1 MRFREK
7 THIDYGGEG
16 ALEEKDRPP
25 QFVGLRDRITHFTWP
40 WFATTMSTGALAV
53 VLGNTPNTFT
63 GLQTIGKVV
72 FLFDLVLFLLF
83 NGLMIT
89 RFILVPRKLA
99 ASLHHPVEG
108 LFHGTYWVSVAL
120 ILNCAYIYGNAD
132 TGPWFPKAL
141 EVCFWVY
148 CGIAFIIGVFQ
159 YSMFFRFERLN
170 VTDAVPAWIFPIYP
184 LLVVGTLAGT
194 ILPAQPTGPS
204 WNIFIGGV
212 LLQGVAWVVSFL
224 MYAIYMQRLMTGN
237 LPSPATRPGM
247 YVSVG
252 PAGYTAAG
260 LISLANQ
267 APTFIGANYWTESA
281 SRDGDIVRIF
291 GIMSGLFVILFAY
304 WFFFITTVAVLAG
317 VRRMTFSLNWW
328 AFIFPNAGLTLA
340 TIQAGKVLNSEALNG
355 IASALTIL
363 LVIMWFVTAFFCVR
377 ALYRG
382 EIMWPGKDEDKTME
396 RIGWGWQSNRH
407 NPEAR
412 RIVVPDDLR

>member
-1 MRFREK
+1 MLTRSR
-7 THIDYGGEG
+7 
-16 ALEEKDRPP
+16 
-25 QFVGLRDRITHFTWP
+25 P
-40 WFATTMSTGALAV
+40 WFSATMSTGALAV
-53 VLGNTPNTFT
+53 VLGNTPNSFT

-72 FLFDLVLFLLF
+72 FIFDIVLFCLF
-83 NGLMIT
+83 NFLMAW
-89 RFILVPRKLA
+89 RFVLVPRKLL

-120 ILNCAYIYGNAD
+120 ILNCSYVYGNAD
-132 TGPWFPKAL
+132 TGPWFAKAL
-141 EVCFWVY
+141 EVCFWMY
-148 CGIAFIIGVFQ
+148 CGIAFIIGVLQ
-159 YSMFFRFERLN
+159 YSMFFRLERLN
-170 VTDAVPAWIFPIYP
+170 VVDAVPAWIFPIYP

-194 ILPAQPTGPS
+194 ILPGQPNGPS
-204 WNIFIGGV
+204 WRIFIGGV
-212 LLQGVAWVVSFL
+212 LLQGLAWVVSFL

-252 PAGYTAAG
+252 PAGEFLPGSKSDTEGADQILGYTAAG

-267 APTFIGANYWTESA
+267 APTFIGADYWTGSPT
-281 SRDGDIVRIF
+281 SDGDVVRIV
-291 GIMSGLFVILFAY
+291 GIMAGLFVILFAY

-317 VRRMTFSLNWW
+317 IRKMKFSLNWW

-340 TIQAGKVLNSEALNG
+340 TIQAGKVLNSKAING

-363 LVIMWFVTAFFCVR
+363 LVIMWLVTAVFCIR

-382 EIMWPGKDEDKTME
+382 EIMWPGTDEDKTME
-396 RIGWGWQSNRH
+396 RIAWGWKSNRK

-412 RIVVPDDLR
+412 KIRVDGAFEV

>member
-7 THIDYGGEG
+7 TQIDYGKDG
-16 ALEEKDRPP
+16 AENEKDRPP
-25 QFVGLRDRITHFTWP
+25 QFVGLRDRITHFTWL
-40 WFATTMSTGALAV
+40 WFAATMSTGALAI
-53 VLGNTPNTFT
+53 VLGNTPNTFP
-63 GLQTIGKVV
+63 GLKTIGKVV
-72 FLFDLVLFLLF
+72 FIFDIVLFLLF

-120 ILNCAYIYGNAD
+120 ILNGAYVYGNAD

-141 EVCFWVY
+141 EVCFWIY

-159 YSMFFRFERLN
+159 YSMFFRLERLN

-194 ILPAQPTGPS
+194 ILPAQPNGPS

-267 APTFIGANYWTESA
+267 APTFIGANYWTDSS

-317 VRRMTFSLNWW
+317 VRRMSFSLNWW

-363 LVIMWFVTAFFCVR
+363 LVIMWFVTAAFCLR

-382 EIMWPGKDEDKTME
+382 EILWPGKDEDKTME

-407 NPEAR
+407 NPIAR
-412 RIVVPDDLR
+412 RVIVPDDLR